1 MNLPNKLTLLR
12 LLMTPFAVALLFFKD
27 YIPYNFFISLIL
39 FLFAMFTD
47 ILDGIIAR
55 KFNLITKLGAFLDPL
70 ADKLILI
77 LYFIFL
83 QNYGIYPLWLLLVFF
98 GREMIVDGFRSFA
111 ISQNV
116 YMGAIKSGKIKALLQ
131 TISIVLGLIF
141 ICIQNNQFFG
151 ININNQILEDGA
163 FYSMLIALII
173 SLSGMIILLK
183 KNISLLKK

>member
-1 MNLPNKLTLLR
+1 MNLPNRLTFSR
-12 LLMTPFAVALLFFKD
+12 LLMTPFAVALLFLKD
-27 YIPYNFFISLIL
+27 YIPYNFLISSIL
-39 FLFAMFTD
+39 FLLAMFTD

-55 KFNLITKLGAFLDPL
+55 KFHLITKLGAFLDPL

-111 ISQNV
+111 VSQNV
-116 YMGAIKSGKIKALLQ
+116 YVGAIKSGKLKALFQ
-131 TISIVLGLIF
+131 TFSIVLGLSF
-141 ICIQNNQFFG
+141 VCIENNQFFG
-151 ININNQILEDGA
+151 INMDSQILEYGA

-173 SLSGMIILLK
+173 SLIGMVILLK
-183 KNISLLKK
+183 NNLALLKK